1 MNGSDVE
8 VLRNDLAHI
17 VGLITEVRKDIKNMR
32 DKADKDREDLI
43 RLQAWRVMQEAD
55 NRRVSQRLGTL
66 QSDAKSDARKM
77 GVMWG
82 LISGGVLTAIAT
94 IVQGLFF

>member
-1 MNGSDVE
+1 MNGSDIE

-17 VGLITEVRKDIKNMR
+17 VSLITEVKSDIKDMR

-43 RLQAWRVMQEAD
+43 RLQTWKVMQEAD

-66 QSDAKSDARKM
+66 QSDAKSEAKKA

-82 LISGGVLTAIAT
+82 LISGGALTAIAA
-94 IVQGLFF
+94 IVQILFL